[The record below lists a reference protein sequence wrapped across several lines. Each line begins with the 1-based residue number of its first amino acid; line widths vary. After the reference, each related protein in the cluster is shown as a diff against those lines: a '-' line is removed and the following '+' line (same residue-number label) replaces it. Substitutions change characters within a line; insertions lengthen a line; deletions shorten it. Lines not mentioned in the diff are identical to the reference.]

1 MKDIWKPL
9 VLGLA
14 TVGSAHLLDI
24 GTAKYIAD
32 HLKYLKDL
40 PLAIKQPGIDILVNS
55 AMSYAT
61 LHSAVDN
68 WFPALS
74 PLTSHSWFYGLP
86 KIVRKAL
93 NSTYSGV
100 VKVYNSGVGILGS
113 RIGSLSTALALG
125 YFLTF
130 PTSTANDLSY
140 LTKKTLKG
148 EPLDAAQTLVVKA
161 ICFEKIKSL
170 DELVE
175 QHGGYHKEA
184 LSAEKYK
191 NPKLSSTVKKALDPR
206 LPLAVERI
214 EGRGRW
220 CEVGQP
226 PFYEKGPMQLTD
238 DIVKEYNV
246 EHPFVVRENIM
257 GGTSFLADL
266 LLEYN
271 GDKRLAVGAYNAGRK
286 GVYSERAANYAAKV
300 LKEYSV
306 LQEKFDKDLKR
317 KVKIPRPPRKRAI
330 ILPEFKIGHMPA
342 VLTRN

>member
-184 LSAEKYK
+184 LSAEKYQ
-191 NPKLSSTVKKALDPR
+191 NQDLSPAIKRSLDPR
-206 LPLAVERI
+206 LTLAVESVESGGI
-214 EGRGRW
+214 W
-220 CEVGQP
+220 CAVGQP

-238 DIVKEYNV
+238 EKAKEYNV
-246 EHPFVVRENIM
+246 KHPFDVRGNII
-257 GGTSFLADL
+257 GGASFLADL

-271 GDKRLAVGAYNAGRK
+271 GDEKRAAGAYNAGR
-286 GVYSERAANYAAKV
+286 GAVYSKRGVNYAAEVMKRY
-300 LKEYSV
+300 KT
-306 LQEKFDKDLKR
+306 LQEKYDENLKR
-317 KVKIPRPPRKRAI
+317 KVKIPRPPRKRAVM
-330 ILPEFKIGHMPA
+330 LQEFKIGHRQA